1 MVKHH
6 GSPLTLLPEATGLLL
21 NMDELGFQKTSGSH
35 THFRVAER
43 GLHFA
48 GAQFRST
55 RFGSNYT
62 GHCPQRFRL
71 GGFRV

>member
-1 MVKHH
+1 
-6 GSPLTLLPEATGLLL
+6 
-21 NMDELGFQKTSGSH
+21 MDELGFQKPSGSH

-48 GAQFRST
+48 GAQFWST